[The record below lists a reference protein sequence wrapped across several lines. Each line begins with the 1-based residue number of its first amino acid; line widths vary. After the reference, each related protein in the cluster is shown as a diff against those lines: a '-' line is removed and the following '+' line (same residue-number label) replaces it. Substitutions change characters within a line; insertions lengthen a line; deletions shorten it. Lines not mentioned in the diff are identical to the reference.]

1 MTKKTNLYVY
11 FSHFLSAWGDRMWS
25 FGVGLFLVR
34 IASENL
40 QLPATYGLASGLSI
54 FLLGALVG
62 DWVDSTPRL
71 KAAQLSLVLQNCC
84 VVLCAGV
91 VYAYILLEDVLSA
104 VEGGWA
110 VPLCHAFVIIVAILS
125 DLASLARVIAV
136 ERDWIVKICG
146 TDTDSLAKMTAV
158 LRRIDQTTLIL
169 APVATGQVM
178 TFAGLENG
186 ALFIAGWNLAS
197 VGLEYYLMWKVY
209 KTMPALSARKDRPE
223 NNVKVVR
230 RSNVSSATAQ
240 DKLHL
245 ETSFSQTPACKTP
258 FAAEAHNSQEKLL
271 DSSNVVEY
279 SEAAPLLQQHTQ
291 DSKTFNTEAANCV
304 ASPILDENSI
314 TCEVSASKT
323 RAQGRDRSCC
333 GRLLYQVITLYRGW
347 RTYMQYN
354 VALAGLAL
362 ACLYMTVLGFDNITV
377 AYAVTQGVSES
388 ITGVLMGVSAV
399 FGLIGTCVYPALHR
413 RTGLARTGI
422 IALTCQIGDVNLT
435 KVEDIDNIS
444 TLSNTLATRF
454 AGETVRVSSSTLH
467 GSLSKYQESSTADI
481 LMTSVF
487 HGNLTLAAIG
497 SQSYEVPNGVT
508 WSDTSL
514 PPEIGRGPTS
524 YVSVIFL
531 MAGIVLAR
539 FGLWMA
545 DLSITQLF
553 LESVKEN
560 ERGIVNGVQSSLNK
574 LMDVLKFLLVVAIPD
589 TETFGFLIIISYAFI
604 CLGWLLYAIF
614 FRKFCHFYKTE
625 RPLPSGY
632 NTL

>member
-1 MTKKTNLYVY
+1 MSRVRHHRSDPLRPGQPGPRHRCREGLDRQDLWNRYRLAGELL
-11 FSHFLSAWGDRMWS
+11 LS
-25 FGVGLFLVR
+25 
-34 IASENL
+34 E
-40 QLPATYGLASGLSI
+40 
-54 FLLGALVG
+54 
-62 DWVDSTPRL
+62 
-71 KAAQLSLVLQNCC
+71 
-84 VVLCAGV
+84 
-91 VYAYILLEDVLSA
+91 
-104 VEGGWA
+104 
-110 VPLCHAFVIIVAILS
+110 
-125 DLASLARVIAV
+125 
-136 ERDWIVKICG
+136 
-146 TDTDSLAKMTAV
+146 MTAV

-422 IALTCQIGDVNLT
+422 IALTCQVSCLALCVVSIWMPGSPFDPFCCREALAVNSTPIGDVNLT